1 MFRHSFRLF
10 VFSWFTLTFLIQSP
24 GAAALAAPDNSTTF
38 QPAAITRSFA
48 SLSAAE
54 DTGTTYLNKLFGN
67 FGPSIKSVD
76 NSAGSASLAGPV
88 EWFLIIFGTI
98 VYGQIALLVVLW
110 ILFTSDLLGIIV
122 GLLLIGICLAFTL
135 PRKPRAIALFVLACL
150 NFILGTGITLVVAF
164 TEGVPTVLISLIPLG
179 TLVWLALRQV
189 NFHFT
194 AAVKS

>member
-1 MFRHSFRLF
+1 MFRHSFRLI
-10 VFSWFTLTFLIQSP
+10 VISWLSLTLLVQLP
-24 GAAALAAPDNSTTF
+24 GAATSVAPDNSMNL
-38 QPAAITRSFA
+38 QPAAITRSIA
-48 SLSAAE
+48 SLPAAA
-54 DTGTTYLNKLFGN
+54 DAGTTYLNKLFGN
-67 FGPSIKSVD
+67 FGPTIKNVG
-76 NSAGSASLAGPV
+76 NSATATSTPA

-122 GLLLIGICLAFTL
+122 GILLIGICLAFTL
-135 PRKPRAIALFVLACL
+135 PRKPRAIAMFVLACV

-179 TLVWLALRQV
+179 ILVWLALRQV

-194 AAVKS
+194 ATVNS